1 MLCRSAC
8 RACADF
14 SRPSQ
19 LYPRALHGAG
29 GVAVQ
34 SSIGTT
40 GKTTELWCPHCSWL
54 LAGCGSSCPGTASVP
69 QLPFGGANF
78 SSADFPHIYEQ
89 LHGLCLPLNLPRRH
103 DDKISF
109 LSTTVFIYDSP
120 SFGTAFHNSSQEN
133 ASQKSAYVFISTQ
146 PCR

>member
-1 MLCRSAC
+1 MPAEPVLIL
-8 RACADF
+8 ADP
-14 SRPSQ
+14 PSSTPEHCMEQ
-19 LYPRALHGAG
+19 EVLLFKAVLVQQKKPLNCGVPTAAG
-29 GVAVQ
+29 FWLAVDHPAQAQ
-34 SSIGTT
+34 SQ
-40 GKTTELWCPHCSWL
+40 
-54 LAGCGSSCPGTASVP
+54 TAP

-78 SSADFPHIYEQ
+78 SSADCPHIYEQ

-133 ASQKSAYVFISTQ
+133 ASRKSAYVFISTQ

>member
-1 MLCRSAC
+1 MLILAGPPSSTLEHCMEQEVVLF
-8 RACADF
+8 RAV
-14 SRPSQ
+14 
-19 LYPRALHGAG
+19 L
-29 GVAVQ
+29 VQ
-34 SSIGTT
+34 QT
-40 GKTTELWCPHCSWL
+40 KTTELWCP
-54 LAGCGSSCPGTASVP
+54 LAPGQAQP

-78 SSADFPHIYEQ
+78 SSADFTHIYEQ

-109 LSTTVFIYDSP
+109 LSTTVLIYDLL

-133 ASQKSAYVFISTQ
+133 ASQKSASVFISTQ